1 MYMDSVRGFKDKWYV
16 VRPVTT
22 AALESL
28 YEEEAP
34 MSDDDGEAILDNDG
48 YPVMARTAKF
58 PVHWMFR
65 HYEHGTGYYHTSAGD
80 MCSEDEKAYDT
91 LCRFVDSFHPA
102 RWATRE
108 GEDVL
113 DEEGYPTFE
122 ARPIDTKALVECQS
136 FRQAARLLGR
146 LLLEFLCLSFVC
158 VFARH

>member
-16 VRPVTT
+16 VRPVITS
-22 AALESL
+22 ALESL

-34 MSDDDGEAILDNDG
+34 ISDDDGEAVLDNNG
-48 YPVMARTAKF
+48 YPVMARTTKF

-65 HYEHGTGYYHTSAGD
+65 HYEHGTGYYHTAAGD
-80 MCSEDEKAYDT
+80 MCPEDEEAYAT
-91 LCRFVDSFHPA
+91 LCRFVDSFHPT

-113 DEEGYPTFE
+113 DAEGYPTFE
-122 ARPIDTKALVECQS
+122 SRPIDTKALVECQT

-146 LLLEFLCLSFVC
+146 LLLEFLCSSFVC
-158 VFARH
+158 VFTRH